1 MTMPEVDGG
10 AQDTGAESSSPIHEV
25 EEQMSILAGK
35 IRASIRSAAA
45 AVDPSLQPF
54 GLKMLRILER
64 HGPVHAGAAA
74 EMLSVDRTAIS
85 RQSRQLE
92 DLGLVVT
99 RADTEDR
106 RARFIELTDLGRER
120 LRNAGPIGFNS
131 LQRVLGE
138 WSDDDLREFAGYLAR
153 WVEGWDALD
162 ADADT
167 QTDADTQADA
177 DAEE

>member
-1 MTMPEVDGG
+1 MTAPEVDGG
-10 AQDTGAESSSPIHEV
+10 AGAPADAMSPIHDV

-35 IRASIRSAAA
+35 IRTSIRNAAA

-92 DLGLVVT
+92 ELGLVTT
-99 RADTEDR
+99 RSDPEDR

-120 LRNAGPIGFNS
+120 LQNAGPTGFNS
-131 LQRVLGE
+131 LHRVLGE
-138 WSDDDLREFAGYLAR
+138 WSDDDIRRFAGYLAR

-162 ADADT
+162 A
-167 QTDADTQADA
+167 
-177 DAEE
+177 E

>member
-1 MTMPEVDGG
+1 MMSPEVDDGDGG
-10 AQDTGAESSSPIHEV
+10 PEDSTSPIHEV
-25 EEQMSILAGK
+25 EEQMSVLAGK
-35 IRASIRSAAA
+35 IRASIRNAAA

-64 HGPVHAGAAA
+64 NGPVHAGAAA

-92 DLGLVVT
+92 DLGLVTT
-99 RADTEDR
+99 RSDPEDR

-120 LRNAGPIGFNS
+120 LGNAGPTGFNS

-138 WSDDDLREFAGYLAR
+138 WSDDDLHQFASYLAR

-162 ADADT
+162 A
-167 QTDADTQADA
+167 
-177 DAEE
+177 E